1 MSNART
7 RYDTIAEFMQRE
19 HEASASMLYKQP
31 AVQISGTPF
40 LFFMQPGMAFRLR
53 GRVLE
58 AALKLPGAVRW
69 APLGQATEA
78 SPWVLVPVDQFLR
91 WDRLAIE
98 ALKFAQDVAVRRPVA
113 KPSEGPPAEPP
124 AAQRWRDNMKAL
136 LERAN
141 ALRLSR

>member
-1 MSNART
+1 MANART

-31 AVQISGTPF
+31 AVQVNGTPF
-40 LFFMQPGMAFRLR
+40 LFYMQPGMAFRLR
-53 GRVLE
+53 GRAHE
-58 AALKLPGAVRW
+58 AALKLPGATRW

-98 ALKFAQDVAVRRPVA
+98 ALKYAQEVQVRRPA
-113 KPSEGPPAEPP
+113 AQPSAGPPAVPP
-124 AAQRWRDNMKAL
+124 AGQRWRDNIKAL

-141 ALRLSR
+141 TLRLSR